1 MGKNPSEKGV
11 PSVQICPVTQTAAVF
26 VPLIILKRKTRK
38 QQQPNTGQLQQCA
51 LHGLFFLPR
60 PLSVLSLLYFRL
72 QIALLAGKSQP
83 RCSCEIIPGISA
95 LPGQVECF
103 FFSSCTVE
111 LCLWAVPA
119 HPFCLRFCSSLS
131 VRTPLLPNS
140 ASYFRRVFS
149 SDSRCI
155 TTKILSPFLGCC
167 DLTHLQTRGNGTHL
181 LRPQGWNRN
190 WELNLA
196 AVLTARLHIPEVKH
210 SRTSISS
217 GYDLSGQFSALP
229 SLSVSSSLYNTP
241 ERSR

>member
-1 MGKNPSEKGV
+1 M
-11 PSVQICPVTQTAAVF
+11 
-26 VPLIILKRKTRK
+26 PLIILKRKTRK

-119 HPFCLRFCSSLS
+119 HPFCLWFCSSLS
-131 VRTPLLPNS
+131 VRTPLLSNS

-217 GYDLSGQFSALP
+217 GYDLPGQFSALP